1 MATAKKT
8 DERKHASTSHEATKL
23 LRADHRLVDSLF
35 KEYES
40 SRSPTKKR
48 ALIEQ
53 ICQELIVHAQIEEEI
68 FYPQVQD
75 ALNDKELVPEARVE
89 HETLTHLIGQLE
101 TGEPGEEEFEAKVKV
116 LSEYV
121 RHHVKEEQTEIFPKV
136 KDTKLD
142 LEEMGEE
149 LIQRKEELM
158 GELQEQNQRTNA
170 GKNK

>member
-1 MATAKKT
+1 MAIAKKLH
-8 DERKHASTSHEATKL
+8 ETSHAASQEATKL

-40 SRSPTKKR
+40 SRSPTKKK

-68 FYPQVQD
+68 FYPQVQE
-75 ALNDKELVPEARVE
+75 ALHDTELVPEARVE
-89 HETLTHLIGQLE
+89 HETLTHLISQLDE
-101 TGEPGEEEFEAKVKV
+101 GEPGDEEFEAKVKV

-142 LEEMGEE
+142 LQEMGAE
-149 LIQRKEELM
+149 LIQRKEELKEEM
-158 GELQEQNQRTNA
+158 KDQIQRNE
-170 GKNK
+170 K